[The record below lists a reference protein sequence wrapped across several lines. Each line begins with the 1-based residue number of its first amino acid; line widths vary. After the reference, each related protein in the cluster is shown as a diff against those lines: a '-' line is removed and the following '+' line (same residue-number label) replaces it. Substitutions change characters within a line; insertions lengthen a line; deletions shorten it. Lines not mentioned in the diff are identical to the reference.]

1 MRTRSLAL
9 LFLSLLLGSGC
20 TVTVEGGWTPI
31 GSDMAVYGQFGVDR
45 GGVPL
50 LDACADAGIDT
61 VGLVILD
68 ETGTLEY
75 TSSDLTA
82 FCEDGAVDSVY
93 AVLAAGNYQYVWRA
107 YDAFGYV
114 IEESA
119 PAWLDVSV
127 TDAGYYDALPYTF
140 GDVYID
146 VTMSY
151 EWWDSLGTYGT
162 CNEAGADVV
171 PFAWTL
177 TDAAKTVL
185 YSNGLD
191 PVCPNTIFIDDAFAD
206 YLYAGETYYL
216 EIWSTNT
223 TGSWWEASDVQST
236 TCVINVD
243 YYGDTYA
250 NCAVPVF
257 AP

>member
-20 TVTVEGGWTPI
+20 TVTVEGGWTPV
-31 GSDMAVYGQFGVDR
+31 GSDMAVYGAYDVERPG
-45 GGVPL
+45 L
-50 LDACADAGIDT
+50 TLAEACADAGIDT
-61 VGLVILD
+61 VELVILD
-68 ETGTLEY
+68 STGTYEY

-82 FCEDGAVDSVY
+82 FCEDGVVDSVY

-107 YDAFGYV
+107 YDSFGYLV
-114 IEESA
+114 EESA
-119 PAWLDVSV
+119 AAWLNVSA
-127 TDAGYYDALPYTF
+127 TDAGYYDADYHGF
-140 GDVYID
+140 GNVYID

-151 EWWDSLGTYGT
+151 EWWDALGTYGT

-191 PVCPNTIFIDDAFAD
+191 TFCPNAIVIDDSFAD

-236 TCVINVD
+236 TCLINVD
-243 YYGDTYA
+243 YYGDTFA
-250 NCAVPVF
+250 DCAAPVF
-257 AP
+257 F